1 MHILTFIND
10 CNKAIQAFSSSLI
23 QIRKEASSIESII
36 RDISETA
43 LADTSIFD
51 GRVYHIGTLYEK
63 MEGFRSQKISVL
75 LEKYKSIAAVL
86 LKVESLV
93 SGTGTYRSPSL
104 QYYEYWEKRIYNA
117 IVVMIVRGLAT
128 MKSFFQ
134 VGNSQ

>member
-1 MHILTFIND
+1 
-10 CNKAIQAFSSSLI
+10 
-23 QIRKEASSIESII
+23 
-36 RDISETA
+36 
-43 LADTSIFD
+43 
-51 GRVYHIGTLYEK
+51 

-104 QYYEYWEKRIYNA
+104 FQYYEYWEKRIYNA

-128 MKSFFQ
+128 MKSDSSNSRIILTAPYMQSEGSLCRKRYCVESTDFGAVEVLFSHGEKSSR
-134 VGNSQ
+134 VGKSIHSMESR